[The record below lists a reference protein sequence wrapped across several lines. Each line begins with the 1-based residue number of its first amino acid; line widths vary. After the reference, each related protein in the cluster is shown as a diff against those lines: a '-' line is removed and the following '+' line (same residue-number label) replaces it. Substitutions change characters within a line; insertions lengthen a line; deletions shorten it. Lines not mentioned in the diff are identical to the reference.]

1 MTAAWRR
8 LQDLVG
14 VEYPVMQDGM
24 GPQPCTAL
32 AAAVSEAGGMGTLSS
47 PSIVNTSET
56 FLRENLRAAAEK
68 VAASTDKPF
77 GVNVPVGRI
86 ASGELLPVSRLCID
100 EAIRIKRDGGKAG
113 DQLTWLV
120 TSAGFAGE
128 LGAGI
133 RDSGLVHMHKVGSL
147 THARK
152 AADSGVDVVI
162 AAGYEMGGHTH
173 VQGVHTM
180 VLAPQVIA
188 ALDIPVIVAGGI
200 CDGRGLAAALAMGG
214 AAVAMG
220 TRFIA
225 TRDHEWHENYK
236 QRIVDAPEWDD
247 VVFPGVYAPIR
258 GLRNAGQRHME
269 KLRPTMTPEEFIVW
283 EEEQIRVS
291 QREGD
296 VQNGILVAG
305 QVAAAIHDLPSV
317 AEVIDRVVTEADE
330 LLAAA
335 ADGRISRSAP

>member
-1 MTAAWRR
+1 MWQR
-8 LQDLVG
+8 LQEMVG

-32 AAAVSEAGGMGTLSS
+32 AAAVSAAGGLGTLSS

-56 FLRENLRAAAEK
+56 FLREHFRAAAEK
-68 VAASTDKPF
+68 VVATTDKPF

-86 ASGELLPVSRLCID
+86 ATGELLPVSRLCID
-100 EAIRIKRDGGKAG
+100 EAIRMKQDGGKVG
-113 DQLTWLV
+113 EQLTWLV

-133 RDSGLVHMHKVGSL
+133 RESGLVHMHKVGSL
-147 THARK
+147 THAKK
-152 AADSGVDVVI
+152 AAASGVDVVI

-173 VQGVHTM
+173 AQGVHTM
-180 VLAPQVIA
+180 VLAPQVID

-200 CDGRGLAAALAMGG
+200 CDGRGLAATLAMGG

-225 TRDHEWHENYK
+225 TREHEWHENYK

-258 GLRNAGQRHME
+258 GLRNHGIELMEAQRGV
-269 KLRPTMTPEEFIVW
+269 LSPEEFIRW

-296 VQNGILVAG
+296 VENGVLVAG
-305 QVAAAIHDLPSV
+305 QVAAAIHDLPTV
-317 AEVIDRVVTEADE
+317 AEVIDRVVTQAEE
-330 LLAAA
+330 LL
-335 ADGRISRSAP
+335 SASGSIRLRG

>member
-8 LQDLVG
+8 LQDMTG
-14 VEYPVMQDGM
+14 AQFPVMQDGM

-32 AAAVSEAGGMGTLSS
+32 AAAVSQAGGLGTLSS

-56 FLRENLRAAAEK
+56 FLRENLRAVAEK

-77 GVNVPVGRI
+77 GVNVPVGRL
-86 ASGELLPVSRLCID
+86 ANGELLPVSRLCID
-100 EAIRIKRDGGKAG
+100 EAIRIKRDGGKVG
-113 DQLTWLV
+113 EQLSWLV

-128 LGAGI
+128 LGNGI
-133 RDSGLVHMHKVGSL
+133 REAGLVHMHKVGSL
-147 THARK
+147 THAKK
-152 AADSGVDVVI
+152 AAASGVDVVI

-173 VQGVHTM
+173 AQGVHTM
-180 VLAPQVIA
+180 VLAPQVIE

-200 CDGRGLAAALAMGG
+200 CDGRGLAAALTMGA

-236 QRIVDAPEWDD
+236 QRIIDAPEWDD

-258 GLRNAGQRHME
+258 GLRNHGIELMEAQRGV
-269 KLRPTMTPEEFIVW
+269 LSPEEFIRW

-296 VQNGILVAG
+296 VHNGVLVAG
-305 QVAAAIHDLPSV
+305 QVSAAVHDLPTV
-317 AEVIDRVVTEADE
+317 ADLIERIVTQADE
-330 LLAAA
+330 LLAAVA
-335 ADGRISRSAP
+335 TTSLRQRG